1 MDGRMTKENYTMTY
15 TEFASICASVNKDQ
29 ADRDKLLNWRYP
41 WFNVCFN
48 YFWAFIAV
56 LLVASLIWW
65 SGIER
70 KEQKDA
76 EAQENRNRAYAAE
89 LAQAEE
95 QKQKEFNDMMD
106 RWSKAGAKMLFGIRR
121 FIEKYGYTEKDL
133 ETYLRCAWNRYLFYG
148 KLTDLDVLI
157 FTPEQFLECYK
168 TNPSDQYE
176 AFCRKLFMEWY
187 EEDAEGMSSCDPS
200 YIFAELLPDGI
211 FLVKKFNA
219 DGYVRRWQ
227 AE

>member
-1 MDGRMTKENYTMTY
+1 MNYA
-15 TEFASICASVNKDQ
+15 EFASICQEVNREQ
-29 ADRDKLLNWRYP
+29 SEREHLLTWRYP
-41 WFNVCFN
+41 WFNMAYN
-48 YFWAFIAV
+48 YFWLFIAV
-56 LLVASLIWW
+56 LLAASLIWW

-95 QKQKEFNDMMD
+95 QKQKELDDMIG
-106 RWSKAGAKMLFGIRR
+106 RWSEAGAKMLFGIRR
-121 FIEKYGYTEKDL
+121 FVEKYGYTERDL

-157 FTPEQFLECYK
+157 FTPNQFLACYK

-187 EEDAEGMSSCDPS
+187 AEDAEGVLSCDPS
-200 YIFAELLPDGI
+200 YIYAELTPKGI
-211 FLVKKFNA
+211 YLTNEYGA
-219 DGYVRRWQ
+219 DGYAIRWR
-227 AE
+227 AA

>member
-1 MDGRMTKENYTMTY
+1 MNYA
-15 TEFASICASVNKDQ
+15 EFASICQEVNREQ
-29 ADRDKLLNWRYP
+29 SEREHLLTWRYP
-41 WFNVCFN
+41 WFNMMFN
-48 YFWAFIAV
+48 YFYLFLII
-56 LLVASLIWW
+56 LLAASLIWW
-65 SGIER
+65 SGIVR

-95 QKQKEFNDMMD
+95 QKQKELDDMIG
-106 RWSKAGAKMLFGIRR
+106 RWSEAGAKMLFGIRR
-121 FIEKYGYTEKDL
+121 FVEKYGYTERDL

-157 FTPEQFLECYK
+157 FTPDQFLACYK

-187 EEDAEGMSSCDPS
+187 AEDAEGVLSCDPS
-200 YIFAELLPDGI
+200 YIYAELTPKGI
-211 FLVKKFNA
+211 YLTNEYGA
-219 DGYVRRWQ
+219 DGYAIRWR
-227 AE
+227 AA

>member
-1 MDGRMTKENYTMTY
+1 MMTNIATAKEVLAEY
-15 TEFASICASVNKDQ
+15 E
-29 ADRDKLLNWRYP
+29 DRERLLNWRYP
-41 WFNVCFN
+41 WFNMVFN
-48 YFWAFIAV
+48 YVWLFIAV
-56 LLVASLIWW
+56 LLIASLIWW
-65 SGIER
+65 SGIVR

-121 FIEKYGYTEKDL
+121 FVEKYSYTEKDL

-157 FTPEQFLECYK
+157 FTDGQFLECYR
-168 TNPSDQYE
+168 TNPSDQYKE
-176 AFCRKLFMEWY
+176 FCRKLLMEWY
-187 EEDAEGMSSCDPS
+187 YEDDPPCDPS
-200 YIFAELLPDGI
+200 YVFAELTPKGV
-211 FLVKKFNA
+211 FLT
-219 DGYVRRWQ
+219 DTIEDDDYVVRWR
-227 AE
+227 AK